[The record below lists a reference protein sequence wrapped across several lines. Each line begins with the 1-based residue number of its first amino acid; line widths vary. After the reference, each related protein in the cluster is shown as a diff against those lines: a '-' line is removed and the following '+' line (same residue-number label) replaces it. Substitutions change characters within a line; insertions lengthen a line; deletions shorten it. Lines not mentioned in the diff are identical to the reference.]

1 MVLLKAIMIAW
12 TSRRGKIMSGVNR
25 LRKLI
30 QKHGDIITTSVV
42 GKNNI
47 HREYLNNLVKEGELE
62 RVSRGIYISPDVW
75 EDRLLI
81 NQLKRSKMIYSHETA
96 LYLHDLTDR
105 DPLKY
110 VVTVPQGYNPSRLKE
125 EGFIVHT
132 IKKEWF
138 ELGLCTKKTSFGN
151 EVKTYN
157 RERTICDILRDRN
170 NQDPAIINDSIKR
183 YFSGKEKDLNKLMK
197 YAKELRIESVLRT
210 YSEVLL

>member
-1 MVLLKAIMIAW
+1 M
-12 TSRRGKIMSGVNR
+12 TGVNR
-25 LRKLI
+25 LKKLI
-30 QKHGDIITTSVV
+30 QKHGGIITTSIV

-47 HREYLNNLVKEGELE
+47 HREYLNSLVKEGELE
-62 RVSRGIYISPDVW
+62 RVSRGVFITPDVW

-81 NQLKRSKMIYSHETA
+81 NQLKRTRTIYSHETA

-110 VVTVPQGYNPSRLKE
+110 VVTVPQGYNPSSLKE
-125 EGFIVHT
+125 EGFIIHT

-138 ELGLCTKKTSFGN
+138 ELGLCTKKTTFGN

-157 RERTICDILRDRN
+157 MERTICDILRDRN

-183 YFSGKEKDLNKLMK
+183 YFSRKEKDLNKLMK
-197 YAKELRIESVLRT
+197 YAKELRIETVLRT